1 MVSFDEIVFYIL
13 PLWTTAVEIALMC
26 LFFLTCIINILMPA
40 YLILRM
46 HDKHLLAV
54 HQWADLLMEDPLD

>member
-1 MVSFDEIVFYIL
+1 
-13 PLWTTAVEIALMC
+13 
-26 LFFLTCIINILMPA
+26 MPA